1 MLKNKI
7 IVKKI
12 RNIFILLMAIIIMIG
27 VYRNIRNSRAE
38 NVIQIEMEVA
48 DKSKLLENQTIIV
61 DATETKDGNYLVELP
76 TSVNENIVTKY
87 YTVDG
92 AEVTMND
99 EDSDKTLRLTETEV
113 ANKKIEVETDY
124 DTEEV
129 ITVDQQK
136 ELFYNKEIKKAAD
149 ENGNGEGDVI
159 ATGYMPLDAKAE
171 INEIDL
177 ATLTEVKIPNEKQTM
192 KKAYEVSIYQETK
205 NDDNVETEKTEEID
219 NNNETENLET
229 ERIEYDASKYSET
242 IILKTKNAEQNEIP
256 AIYSLTENVATEVT
270 QTMFDG
276 EYIYAEFRKTS
287 EKVKYIL
294 ATEPKEDAQEG
305 NQNTDS
311 ESQNEGQQTSN
322 DSNIMLTAA
331 SSGTL
336 KSTSRENSATAGFL
350 GNTNIQRQNI
360 EQIQF
365 TNSPGFPTPK
375 SSYSA
380 TNNTGS
386 GHSSSATTWKDL
398 SGSNNGTVYN
408 ATWGTDYLQFTRSK
422 NNYVNL
428 KKMDFNNNA
437 VTLDATFS
445 VDSIPTD
452 DAMFIVGNAQD
463 GGVAINVHQG
473 YIQFCV
479 WFKEYNNGS
488 GGYLDTRSLEMIKTN
503 TKYHV
508 TGVYDGK
515 KSTLYINGKIAA
527 QNTYSGTIGN
537 ATNNT
542 SMMLGCD
549 PNGENTNSY
558 PYETL
563 DGKIYEVSIYDK
575 ALTDSQVK
583 KIINKWDV
591 SVAGDGSIQAWYE
604 GDVGTAPKAQ
614 AKHTYNAQKNT
625 SSGHSSSTTTWKDLR
640 GSSNGTVIGGT
651 WNSDYLKLDGTDD
664 VVNLGNISL
673 ANNKI
678 TLDATIMMNSIPSGR
693 SADIISNIGG
703 NPDANNET
711 TGVCLNLNDGYPQLA
726 VWTKEKNG
734 YTDIRATTR
743 ITAGQ
748 KVHITGMYN
757 GRTAYLYVN
766 GRLAAMHYFD
776 GTMVDPNHKKM
787 AIGARP
793 LNNGGYRA
801 YSDVNVYEV
810 NIYNQDLAQSTVE
823 EIANRTYGSDLDTT
837 TTTTSSIVKV
847 YIGSTGTIYANSNSS
862 YLFANIGSASGCTAT
877 STMNNLN
884 LLNTSNVTNMNG
896 MFYSFGS
903 NAMTKLDLGTNFDT
917 SNVTDMEGMFNDCGE
932 NSMTSLNLGSKF
944 NTSKVTTM
952 FQMFTSCGE
961 KALTSLNLGDY
972 FDTSNVTNMMSMF
985 LRCGTEKLTSLDLG
999 SKFDTSKVTN
1009 MSQMFA
1015 DCGEKSLKTLKLG
1028 SNFNTSN
1035 VTDMSKM
1042 FQDCGAELTSLDL
1055 GDKFDTSN
1063 VTNMRSMFAWF
1074 GRNAL
1079 TELRLGSKFTKIAS
1093 DSDKFAD
1100 YLGKSSSTNDACKI
1114 YVPSEIY
1121 KDKHTFKLGAGSS
1134 STIAYARGILVGPD
1148 STKPTWD
1155 SNFATESQG
1164 YSSTNK
1170 TYQFVLVGQDE
1181 TNLNNSSQLS
1191 TSNMTVKVAGRAV
1204 TSSNLVFGTA
1214 SVTKDSSG
1222 NIVKKKFPI
1231 TIKNYTGGKID
1242 ISINAGALVDT
1253 AGNTSVAKTYSV
1265 TPVTDSTA
1273 PVWATSV
1280 SNGTFSSSGHTYS
1293 LNLVGTDE
1301 TELNSSSSVLSTSN
1315 VTVKVKGT
1323 TVSSS
1328 NLTFGNATTTST
1340 SGKVTKKTFPLTIKN
1355 YWGGKIDISINAG
1368 ALVDAVGNQS
1378 AAKTYSISAPSGSD
1392 STAPKWAD
1400 NISGGTYSSTAHT
1413 YALNL
1418 TGTDET
1424 ALNDNSSALSTSY
1437 SSSNIT
1443 VKVNGSTVSSSNLT
1457 IGTATKT
1464 KNSSGYVTGKVFPLT
1479 IKNYTGGKITITI
1492 NSGALKDM
1500 AGNTSASKIYEF
1512 TPNTDVTAPKW
1523 ADDISGGE
1531 YSSTNSTYSLS
1542 FIGTDETG
1550 LNDASSV
1557 LSTSN
1562 VTVKVN
1568 GSTVAKSN
1576 LTFGTA
1582 TKTTNSSGNITQ
1594 KKFPLTINSFKGG
1607 TVSITI
1613 NAEAL
1618 VDTAGNKSEQK
1629 TYSFTIDGTAPKWAD
1644 NVDGGTYSGSAKTYS
1659 FNLIGTDETSLN
1671 SASSTLNSN
1680 NTTIKVNGGT
1690 ASVTFG
1696 SASTTTN
1703 SSGKVIQKTFPIT
1716 IKSYIGGR
1724 IDISINA
1731 EALVDSAGNK
1741 SVAKTYSFTPTIDTT
1756 APTWEEK
1763 IKDGTYSYANETY
1776 SLNLVGSDET
1786 ALNAS
1791 SSVLNSNNTTVKV
1804 NGKQVATSNLAFG
1817 STSTSKNSSGYV
1829 INKTFP
1835 LTIKS
1840 FTGGDVEIT
1849 ISAGAL
1855 VDTSENSSAQKVYT
1869 FTVDGTLPEWSSS
1882 ISGGTYDSN
1891 SGTYSLKLI
1900 GTDETGLNNDSSVL
1914 NSSNVTVTMGG
1925 KTASV
1930 TFGTA
1935 TLNDKTK
1942 TFPLTINSFT
1952 GGDITISISE
1962 GALVD
1967 TSGNKSIAKSY
1978 SFSVDITPPTWNDKV
1993 SDKSFDKINDI
2004 YSFNITGTDETSL
2017 NNTLSVLNSSNT
2029 TITVDGKDV
2038 TSDLKIGGGTISSN
2052 QKTKVFPISISNFTG
2067 GNVKIVI
2074 KAGALVD
2081 NGIDG
2086 GNTSAYKEYEF
2097 YADITDP
2104 VWGDATGSYNP
2115 DDQSYTITVTG
2126 TDNVELNTNSSA
2138 ITTSNS
2144 TLTVG
2149 GSTVSPIITRT
2160 ASTSTSV
2167 TYQIKISNHTGGAI
2181 SLRIN
2186 EGALIDAQNNTSA
2199 EKNYSF
2205 AAVDATKPTWKNSI
2219 DSAQYDKQTGIYTF
2233 NLIGTDNI
2241 KLNNSSSSLAG
2252 KLTIKTGST
2261 VVSASDLT
2269 IGSGTLSSDGK
2280 TKTFPITV
2288 RNFKGG
2294 NVTISIG
2301 SKALYDETGNWSDA
2315 KTYTFFQDVTPPLWT
2330 DTVQSALYNHS
2341 TQAYTFNLVGSDETA
2356 LSDDNSTLNATITVG
2371 ESPANVTYG
2380 TASFDS
2386 STQTKTFPVT
2396 INNYTGGVIK
2406 ITIAE
2411 GSLKDTA
2418 NNTSNAK
2425 VYEFTPDITK
2435 PVWDYQNL
2443 AYDAD
2448 SKTYSVELVGTDE
2461 SALNTTVSSL
2471 ITSGSSKNVTVT
2483 CGSTTVTP
2491 TLEKVTTESKKI
2503 VYRLTINNYP
2513 GGAVT
2518 ISIGANA
2525 LIDAS
2530 SNKSDA
2536 KEIKLPEKD
2545 ITKPTLKVQN
2555 PSYSDTDGEYTFEVV
2570 ATDEKAIDATKS
2582 SLSPSGSAQNITVK
2596 CGNVIVTPI
2605 VTIKSTTEKE
2615 IIYTVTI
2622 QKYPSGVVNVSIAEG
2637 AIYDTT
2643 GNKNTAATFTLPAS
2657 DIAKPTWDDELQFNY
2672 DEGNQKITIT
2682 ITGRDETSLNN
2693 TKSLLD
2699 FSNTIVTVDG
2709 TTLDEESNRVTFEE
2723 ATLSADKMTK
2733 TFPITISGYTGGK
2746 IQIAI
2751 DSGALEDNSGKKSDA
2766 KEYEIIDIIKPEWKM
2781 EGAGTYN
2788 KTAKSY
2794 TLKFK
2799 GTDEAELASASL
2811 TASDLTVTVNGT
2823 AVTPTIEAIDS
2834 ESDIKTKVF
2843 TVTIANFTGGEIK
2856 TTIKQGTLTDRGN
2869 NKSDEATFSVTPD
2882 ITIPVWTYRS
2892 AAYTQ
2897 YQGNEVSIEFTGT
2910 DNVQLVSSKLK
2921 LDTEGFIV
2929 KEGSTVI
2936 DSSRLTLNKEEYGD
2950 GKGGIKYV
2958 LKMTGYS
2965 NGSITITLPDGLLTD
2980 VSGNTSNATTLTVG
2994 VIPPLDDDTPPAVSN
3009 IVVKQD
3015 KGMEAVVIDFDITDE
3030 WFDFKEAVES
3040 GEITITKT
3048 TTPLWGQSTT
3058 SDITSSCNIKITK
3071 ETKLSNGKHYQVKIS
3086 NINTSTGMGGGSNT
3100 FTITLKADS
3109 VHDLAGNGNI
3119 STQLFN
3125 GAINFTLSSSDPAF
3139 LKYSVELDESN
3150 KTLDVVIIANTANSF
3165 FEHFKQTGQWG
3176 WRNNI

>member
-48 DKSKLLENQTIIV
+48 DKNKLLEKQTITV
-61 DATETKDGNYLVELP
+61 DATETKDGNFLVELP

-87 YTVDG
+87 YTADG
-92 AEVTMND
+92 AEVTMTD
-99 EDSDKTLRLTETEV
+99 ENSDKTLRLTETEV

-129 ITVDQQK
+129 MTVDQQK
-136 ELFYNKEIKKAAD
+136 ELFYNKEIRKPAD

-177 ATLTEVKIPNEKQTM
+177 ATLTAVKIPNENQTK
-192 KKAYEVSIYQETK
+192 KKAYEVSIYQEVVKQT
-205 NDDNVETEKTEEID
+205 NEENNTNTTTTEEQAETETKATTENTKETQTMQENSKTEEQT
-219 NNNETENLET
+219 NKENVET

-242 IILKTKNAEQNEIP
+242 VIIKARNTEENTIP
-256 AIYSLTENVATEVT
+256 AIYSIENDTATEVP
-270 QTMFDG
+270 QTMIDG
-276 EYIYAEFRKTS
+276 EYIYAEFGKKENKIS
-287 EKVKYIL
+287 YIL
-294 ATEPKEDAQEG
+294 ATENKAEEDSTNKEDNTTGDELTQEDIDKIQEDAYA
-305 NQNTDS
+305 NS
-311 ESQNEGQQTSN
+311 NENNIATIATS
-322 DSNIMLTAA
+322 STA
-331 SSGTL
+331 GML
-336 KSTSRENSATAGFL
+336 KSTAAEGEPNSAFL
-350 GNTNIQRQNI
+350 GNKNIQRQDIENVMFTSSANI
-360 EQIQF
+360 
-365 TNSPGFPTPK
+365 
-375 SSYSA
+375 SSA
-380 TNNTGS
+380 KIMLDGKNNTGTGNS
-386 GHSSSATTWKDL
+386 TTTKTWTNL
-398 SGSNNGTVYN
+398 AGGTNGTVVGGSFG
-408 ATWGTDYLQFTRSK
+408 AEYLQ
-422 NNYVNL
+422 
-428 KKMDFNNNA
+428 
-437 VTLDATFS
+437 
-445 VDSIPTD
+445 
-452 DAMFIVGNAQD
+452 
-463 GGVAINVHQG
+463 
-473 YIQFCV
+473 
-479 WFKEYNNGS
+479 
-488 GGYLDTRSLEMIKTN
+488 
-503 TKYHV
+503 
-508 TGVYDGK
+508 
-515 KSTLYINGKIAA
+515 
-527 QNTYSGTIGN
+527 
-537 ATNNT
+537 
-542 SMMLGCD
+542 
-549 PNGENTNSY
+549 
-558 PYETL
+558 
-563 DGKIYEVSIYDK
+563 
-575 ALTDSQVK
+575 
-583 KIINKWDV
+583 
-591 SVAGDGSIQAWYE
+591 
-604 GDVGTAPKAQ
+604 
-614 AKHTYNAQKNT
+614 
-625 SSGHSSSTTTWKDLR
+625 
-640 GSSNGTVIGGT
+640 
-651 WNSDYLKLDGTDD
+651 LDGTDD
-664 VVNLGNISL
+664 WVNLGKISFSSGVTLYATVNFDSYNSNGRNGVLGNPERGGAYLSIQNGKPRFEVYSKEAGEYISVVSDTAIQTGKTVNL
-673 ANNKI
+673 AGTYDGS
-678 TLDATIMMNSIPSGR
+678 TLILYVDGKKVKSLSQTATI
-693 SADIISNIGG
+693 G
-703 NPDANNET
+703 NT
-711 TGVCLNLNDGYPQLA
+711 TENTV
-726 VWTKEKNG
+726 
-734 YTDIRATTR
+734 
-743 ITAGQ
+743 
-748 KVHITGMYN
+748 
-757 GRTAYLYVN
+757 
-766 GRLAAMHYFD
+766 
-776 GTMVDPNHKKM
+776 M
-787 AIGARP
+787 AIGCNPNATSA
-793 LNNGGYRA
+793 NDS
-801 YSDVNVYEV
+801 YSKM
-810 NIYNQDLAQSTVE
+810 
-823 EIANRTYGSDLDTT
+823 
-837 TTTTSSIVKV
+837 KV
-847 YIGSTGTIYANSNSS
+847 YSVQVYDKALSQGQIALHNTKWDVSASGDNTVVGYYYKQTTNSPYRIYITSNNTIYANTNSKN
-862 YLFANIGSASGCTAT
+862 LFAYIGSGSKCTEET
-877 STMNNLN
+877 PITNLSF
-884 LLNTSNVTNMNG
+884 LNTSKVTNMNA
-896 MFYSFGS
+896 MFNYFGTT
-903 NAMTKLDLGTNFDT
+903 AMTNFNLSSNFDT
-917 SNVTDMEGMFNDCGE
+917 SNVTDMSYMFN
-932 NSMTSLNLGSKF
+932 
-944 NTSKVTTM
+944 
-952 FQMFTSCGE
+952 
-961 KALTSLNLGDY
+961 Y
-972 FDTSNVTNMMSMF
+972 
-985 LRCGTEKLTSLDLG
+985 CGTEKLTSLDLG
-999 SKFDTSKVTN
+999 SKF
-1009 MSQMFA
+1009 
-1015 DCGEKSLKTLKLG
+1015 
-1028 SNFNTSN
+1028 NTSN
-1035 VTDMSKM
+1035 VTNMGYM
-1042 FQDCGAELTSLDL
+1042 FYSCGMTKLTSLNL
-1055 GDKFDTSN
+1055 GDKFDTSK
-1063 VTNMRSMFAWF
+1063 VTDMTKMFGF
-1074 GRNAL
+1074 LGRDAL

-1093 DSDKFAD
+1093 TNTDFASN
-1100 YLGKSSSTNDACKI
+1100 LGKSSSTNDACKI

-1121 KDKHTFKLGAGSS
+1121 KDNHTFKLGTGSS
-1134 STIAYARGILVGPD
+1134 STIAYARGILVVPD

-1155 SNFATESQG
+1155 SSFSTESQG

-1170 TYQFVLVGQDE
+1170 TYQFVLVGHDE
-1181 TNLNNSSQLS
+1181 TNLSDSSRLS
-1191 TSNMTVKVAGRAV
+1191 TSNVTIKVAGTAV
-1204 TSSNLVFGTA
+1204 SQSNLTFGTT

-1222 NIVKKKFPI
+1222 NIVKKSFPI

-1242 ISINAGALVDT
+1242 VSIDAGALVDV
-1253 AGNTSVAKTYSV
+1253 AGNTSVAKTYSI
-1265 TPVTDSTA
+1265 TPKIDTTA
-1273 PVWATSV
+1273 PIWATSI
-1280 SNGTFSSSGHTYS
+1280 SNGTFSSSGHTYA

-1328 NLTFGNATTTST
+1328 NLTFGTATTTST

-1355 YWGGKIDISINAG
+1355 YWGGQIDITISSG
-1368 ALVDAVGNQS
+1368 ALVDAVGNKS
-1378 AAKTYSISAPSGSD
+1378 SSKTYSISAPSGSD

-1400 NISGGTYSSTAHT
+1400 SVSGGTYSSTAKT

-1418 TGTDET
+1418 IGTDET
-1424 ALNDNSSALSTSY
+1424 ALNDSSSTLSTS
-1437 SSSNIT
+1437 NVV
-1443 VKVNGSTVSSSNLT
+1443 VKVNGTTVSSTYLT
-1457 IGTATKT
+1457 FGTATKT
-1464 KNSSGYVTGKVFPLT
+1464 TNSSGYVTKKTFPLT

-1512 TPNTDVTAPKW
+1512 TPNTDVTSPVW
-1523 ADDISGGE
+1523 NTNISGG
-1531 YSSTNSTYSLS
+1531 TYSATNKTYALN

-1550 LNDASSV
+1550 LNDTASV
-1557 LSTSN
+1557 LNTSN
-1562 VTVKVN
+1562 VTVKINGTAVN
-1568 GSTVAKSN
+1568 STY

-1582 TKTTNSSGNITQ
+1582 TKTTNSNGNII
-1594 KKFPLTINSFKGG
+1594 KKTFPLTIKNFTGG
-1607 TVSITI
+1607 TVNITI
-1613 NAEAL
+1613 NANAL
-1618 VDTAGNKSEQK
+1618 VDTAGNKSAQK
-1629 TYSFTIDGTAPKWAD
+1629 TYSFTIDGTAPTWNAS
-1644 NVDGGTYSGSAKTYS
+1644 VSGGTYSGSSKTYA
-1659 FNLIGTDETSLN
+1659 FNLIGKDETSLN
-1671 SASSTLNSN
+1671 SASSTLSSS
-1680 NTTIKVNGGT
+1680 NTTIKVNGT
-1690 ASVTFG
+1690 TVSSTNITFG
-1696 SASTTTN
+1696 SASTTIN
-1703 SSGKVIQKTFPIT
+1703 SSGNVTQKTFPIT
-1716 IKSYIGGR
+1716 IKNYTGGK

-1731 EALVDSAGNK
+1731 GALADSAGNK
-1741 SVAKTYSFTPTIDTT
+1741 STAKTYSFTPTVDNV
-1756 APTWEEK
+1756 APTWANT
-1763 IKDGTYSYANETY
+1763 ISNGTYSATNKTY
-1776 SLNLVGSDET
+1776 ELNLVGSDDV
-1786 ALNAS
+1786 ALNS
-1791 SSVLNSNNTTVKV
+1791 SASVLNSNKVNVKV
-1804 NGKQVATSNLAFG
+1804 NGSTVSSSNLSFG
-1817 STSTSKNSSGYV
+1817 SGTLSSDGKT
-1829 INKTFP
+1829 KTFP
-1835 LTIKS
+1835 LTIRN
-1840 FTGGDVEIT
+1840 FTGGNVEIT
-1849 ISAGAL
+1849 IYAGAL
-1855 VDTSENSSAQKVYT
+1855 VDTSENSSSQKVYT
-1869 FTVDGTLPEWSSS
+1869 FTVDGTLPVWNSS
-1882 ISGGTYDSN
+1882 ISDGTYDAN
-1891 SGTYSLKLI
+1891 NKTYALKLI
-1900 GTDETGLNNDSSVL
+1900 GSDETGLNNTASVL

-1925 KTASV
+1925 KIASV

-1942 TFPLTINSFT
+1942 TFPLTINNFT
-1952 GGDITISISE
+1952 GGDITISISA

-1967 TSGNKSIAKSY
+1967 TSGNKSSAK
-1978 SFSVDITPPTWNDKV
+1978 T
-1993 SDKSFDKINDI
+1993 
-2004 YSFNITGTDETSL
+2004 YSFNVDVTPPVWADNVNNRTFNTSTSTYSFNLVGTDETGL
-2017 NNTLSVLNSSNT
+2017 NSSTSVLNTSNLT
-2029 TITVDGKDV
+2029 VTVDGVAV
-2038 TSDLKIGGGTISSN
+2038 TSSNLTIGTGTLASGS
-2052 QKTKVFPISISNFTG
+2052 KTKTFPISIKNFKG
-2067 GNVKIVI
+2067 GNVKIAI
-2074 KAGALVD
+2074 KAGALKD
-2081 NGIDG
+2081 TS
-2086 GNTSAYKEYEF
+2086 GNTSAYKEYQF
-2097 YADITDP
+2097 LTDIQAP

-2149 GSTVSPIITRT
+2149 GTRVTPTITRT

-2167 TYQIKISNHTGGAI
+2167 TYQIKISKHTGGAI

-2186 EGALIDAQNNTSA
+2186 AGALVDTQNNTSA
-2199 EKNYSF
+2199 EKTYSF
-2205 AAVDATKPTWKNSI
+2205 AAMDATKPTWKNSI

-2233 NLIGTDNI
+2233 NLIGTDNV
-2241 KLNNSSSSLAG
+2241 KLNNSASSLAG

-2294 NVTISIG
+2294 NVTISIA
-2301 SKALYDETGNWSDA
+2301 SKALYDETENWSDA
-2315 KTYTFFQDVTPPLWT
+2315 KTYTFFQDVTPPVWT

-2341 TQAYTFNLVGSDETA
+2341 TKAYTFNLVGLDETA

-2380 TASFDS
+2380 TTSFNS

-2448 SKTYSVELVGTDE
+2448 LKTYSVELVGTDE

-2471 ITSGSSKNVTVT
+2471 ITSGSSKNVTVK

-2491 TLEKVTTESKKI
+2491 TLEKVITESKKI

-2570 ATDEKAIDATKS
+2570 ATDENAIDATKS

-2643 GNKNTAATFTLPAS
+2643 GNKNAAATFTLPAS
-2657 DIAKPTWDDELQFNY
+2657 DIAKPTWDDELQFDY
-2672 DEGNQKITIT
+2672 DEINQKITIKL
-2682 ITGRDETSLNN
+2682 TGRDETSLNN

-2709 TTLDEESNRVTFEE
+2709 STLDEESNRVTFEE
-2723 ATLSADKMTK
+2723 ATLSADKMIK
-2733 TFPITISGYTGGK
+2733 TFPITIRGYTGGK
-2746 IQIAI
+2746 IQISI

-2869 NKSDEATFSVTPD
+2869 NKNNEATFSVTPD

-2892 AAYTQ
+2892 AEYTQ

-2965 NGSITITLPDGLLTD
+2965 NGSITITLPEGLLTD
-2980 VSGNTSNATTLTVG
+2980 ASGNTSNATTLTVG
-2994 VIPPLDDDTPPAVSN
+2994 VIPPLDDDTPPVVSN

-3030 WFDFKEAVES
+3030 WFDFQEAVES

-3048 TTPLWGQSTT
+3048 TKAYFGQGTT

-3086 NINTSTGMGGGSNT
+3086 NIDTSTTGMYGGSNT
-3100 FTITLKADS
+3100 FTITLKANS
-3109 VHDLAGNGNI
+3109 VHDLAGNGNV

-3125 GAINFTLSSSDPAF
+3125 GTIDFTLSSSDPAF
-3139 LKYSVELDESN
+3139 LKYSAELDESA
-3150 KTLDVVIIANTANSF
+3150 KKLDVVIIANTANSF
-3165 FEHFKQTGQWG
+3165 FDAFKQMFG
-3176 WRNNI
+3176 WRRSNI

>member
-48 DKSKLLENQTIIV
+48 DKNKLLENQTITV
-61 DATETKDGNYLVELP
+61 DATETKDGNFLVELP
-76 TSVNENIVTKY
+76 TSVNENIVAKY
-87 YTVDG
+87 YTADG
-92 AEVTMND
+92 AEVTMTD
-99 EDSDKTLRLTETEV
+99 ENSDRTLRLTETEV

-129 ITVDQQK
+129 MTVDQQK
-136 ELFYNKEIKKAAD
+136 ELFYNKEIRKPAD

-177 ATLTEVKIPNEKQTM
+177 ATLTAVKIPNENQTK
-192 KKAYEVSIYQETK
+192 KKAYEVSIYQEVAKQADEENNT
-205 NDDNVETEKTEEID
+205 NTTATEGQTETETKTTTENTKETQTMQENSKTEEQT
-219 NNNETENLET
+219 NKENVET

-242 IILKTKNAEQNEIP
+242 VIIKTRNTEENTIP
-256 AIYSLTENVATEVT
+256 AIYSIENDTATEVP
-270 QTMFDG
+270 QTMIDG
-276 EYIYAEFRKTS
+276 EYIYAEFGKNNNKIS
-287 EKVKYIL
+287 YIL
-294 ATEPKEDAQEG
+294 ATEPKKEEKDNEQIENEEQTKIEENEITKDDIDKVQEDTYESS
-305 NQNTDS
+305 S
-311 ESQNEGQQTSN
+311 ESNIATIAESNTNTLMRVGSESN
-322 DSNIMLTAA
+322 D
-331 SSGTL
+331 
-336 KSTSRENSATAGFL
+336 ATGGFL

-360 EQIQF
+360 EQIEF
-365 TNSPGFPTPK
+365 TNTINPSGAK
-375 SSYSA
+375 NSYNA
-380 TNNTGS
+380 QNNTGS
-386 GHSSSATTWKDL
+386 GHNSSSTTWKDL
-398 SGSNNGTVYN
+398 AGSVNGTVN
-408 ATWGTDYLQFTRSK
+408 GATWGTDYLNFDGNDDYVTLGTMNFTNK
-422 NNYVNL
+422 
-428 KKMDFNNNA
+428 
-437 VTLDATFS
+437 VTLDITFS
-445 VDSIPTD
+445 MNAIQSADHAVCALGNFEAGGLGLEILQGKPQFVVCIKEKGEYVWLRTNKQLS
-452 DAMFIVGNAQD
+452 VG
-463 GGVAINVHQG
+463 
-473 YIQFCV
+473 
-479 WFKEYNNGS
+479 
-488 GGYLDTRSLEMIKTN
+488 
-503 TKYHV
+503 TKYNV
-508 TGVYDGK
+508 VGTFDG
-515 KSTLYINGKIAA
+515 STMKIYIDGELIGSTSA
-527 QNTYSGTIGN
+527 SGTIKEPVGN
-537 ATNNT
+537 NP
-542 SMMLGCD
+542 G
-549 PNGENTNSY
+549 P
-558 PYETL
+558 
-563 DGKIYEVSIYDK
+563 
-575 ALTDSQVK
+575 
-583 KIINKWDV
+583 
-591 SVAGDGSIQAWYE
+591 
-604 GDVGTAPKAQ
+604 
-614 AKHTYNAQKNT
+614 
-625 SSGHSSSTTTWKDLR
+625 
-640 GSSNGTVIGGT
+640 
-651 WNSDYLKLDGTDD
+651 
-664 VVNLGNISL
+664 
-673 ANNKI
+673 
-678 TLDATIMMNSIPSGR
+678 IPMT
-693 SADIISNIGG
+693 IGG
-703 NPDANNET
+703 NPMDTGGTNYNAN
-711 TGVCLNLNDGYPQLA
+711 
-726 VWTKEKNG
+726 
-734 YTDIRATTR
+734 I
-743 ITAGQ
+743 
-748 KVHITGMYN
+748 KV
-757 GRTAYLYVN
+757 
-766 GRLAAMHYFD
+766 
-776 GTMVDPNHKKM
+776 
-787 AIGARP
+787 
-793 LNNGGYRA
+793 
-801 YSDVNVYEV
+801 YSA
-810 NIYNQDLAQSTVE
+810 NIYDKVLTQSEIKKNKTIWDVSAAKDGSVMAWYE
-823 EIANRTYGSDLDTT
+823 EKSNGTF
-837 TTTTSSIVKV
+837 KV
-847 YIGSTGTIYANSNSS
+847 YIGCKGTLYANQDSS
-862 YLFANIGSASGCTAT
+862 YLFKYIASGSSCSAT
-877 STMNNLN
+877 SVITNIN
-884 LLNTSNVTNMNG
+884 LLNTSKVTDMSS
-896 MFYSFGS
+896 MFCKLGT
-903 NAMTKLDLGTNFDT
+903 NAMTNLNLGSNFDT
-917 SNVTDMEGMFNDCGE
+917 SNVTDMTFMFDSCGQQK
-932 NSMTSLNLGSKF
+932 MTSLNLGSKF

-952 FQMFTSCGE
+952 RNMFQHCGRE
-961 KALTSLNLGDY
+961 TMTSLNLGSY
-972 FDTSNVTNMMSMF
+972 FDTSNVTDMGFMF
-985 LRCGTEKLTSLDLG
+985 SFCGTEKLTSLDLG
-999 SKFDTSKVTN
+999 SKFNTSKVTK
-1009 MSQMFA
+1009 MEYMFQCYGQNA
-1015 DCGEKSLKTLKLG
+1015 LTSLNLG
-1028 SNFNTSN
+1028 SN
-1035 VTDMSKM
+1035 
-1042 FQDCGAELTSLDL
+1042 
-1055 GDKFDTSN
+1055 FDTSN
-1063 VTNMRSMFAWF
+1063 VTNMSGMFRGCGTEKLTSLDLGEKFDTSKVTDMSLMFREF
-1074 GRNAL
+1074 GQNAL

-1093 DSDKFAD
+1093 NSDDFARD
-1100 YLGKSSSTNDACKI
+1100 LGKSSSTNDACKI

-1121 KDKHTFKLGAGSS
+1121 KDNHTFKLGAGSS

-1253 AGNTSVAKTYSV
+1253 AGNTSIAKTYSV

-1273 PVWATSV
+1273 PVWATSI

-1355 YWGGKIDISINAG
+1355 YWGGQIDISISYG
-1368 ALVDAVGNQS
+1368 ALVDTVGNKS
-1378 AAKTYSISAPSGSD
+1378 SSKTYSISSPSGSD

-1400 NISGGTYSSTAHT
+1400 SVSGGTYSSTAHT

-1418 TGTDET
+1418 IGTDET
-1424 ALNDNSSALSTSY
+1424 ALNDSSSTLSTS
-1437 SSSNIT
+1437 NVV
-1443 VKVNGSTVSSSNLT
+1443 VKVNGTTVSSTYLT
-1457 IGTATKT
+1457 FGTATKT
-1464 KNSSGYVTGKVFPLT
+1464 TNSSGYVTKKTFPLT

-1500 AGNTSASKIYEF
+1500 AGNTSASKTYEF

-1523 ADDISGGE
+1523 ADNISGGE
-1531 YSSTNSTYSLS
+1531 YSSINSTYSLS

-1582 TKTTNSSGNITQ
+1582 TKTTNSNRNII
-1594 KKFPLTINSFKGG
+1594 KKTFPLTIKNFTGG
-1607 TVSITI
+1607 TVNITI
-1613 NAEAL
+1613 NANAL
-1618 VDTAGNKSEQK
+1618 VDTAGNKSAQK

-1659 FNLIGTDETSLN
+1659 FNLIGTDEKSLN
-1671 SASSTLNSN
+1671 SASSTLSSS
-1680 NTTIKVNGGT
+1680 NTTIKVNGRTVT
-1690 ASVTFG
+1690 ANTTFG

-1703 SSGKVIQKTFPIT
+1703 SSGNVTRKTFPIT
-1716 IKSYIGGR
+1716 IKNYSGGK

-1731 EALVDSAGNK
+1731 GALVDSAGNK
-1741 SVAKTYSFTPTIDTT
+1741 SAAKTYSFTPTVDNVV
-1756 APTWEEK
+1756 PTWADS
-1763 IKDGTYSYANETY
+1763 ITGGTYSSTNSTY
-1776 SLNLVGSDET
+1776 SLTLTGSDNV
-1786 ALNAS
+1786 ALNSYA
-1791 SSVLNSNNTTVKV
+1791 SVLNSNKVNVKV
-1804 NGKQVATSNLAFG
+1804 NGSTVSSRNLSFG
-1817 STSTSKNSSGYV
+1817 SGTLSSDGKT
-1829 INKTFP
+1829 KTFP
-1835 LTIKS
+1835 LTIRN
-1840 FTGGDVEIT
+1840 FTGGNVEIT
-1849 ISAGAL
+1849 IYAGAL
-1855 VDTSENSSAQKVYT
+1855 VDTSENSSSQKVYT
-1869 FTVDGTLPEWSSS
+1869 FTVDGTLPVWNSS

-1900 GTDETGLNNDSSVL
+1900 GTDETGLNNYSSVL

-1942 TFPLTINSFT
+1942 TFPLTINNFT
-1952 GGDITISISE
+1952 GGDITISISA

-1978 SFSVDITPPTWNDKV
+1978 SFSVDITPPVWADNVKDRTF
-1993 SDKSFDKINDI
+1993 STSTST
-2004 YSFNITGTDETSL
+2004 YSFNLVGTDETGL
-2017 NNTLSVLNSSNT
+2017 NSSTSVLNTSNLT
-2029 TITVDGKDV
+2029 VTVDGVAV
-2038 TSDLKIGGGTISSN
+2038 TSSNLTIGTGTLASGS
-2052 QKTKVFPISISNFTG
+2052 KTKTFPISIKNFKG
-2067 GNVKIVI
+2067 GNVKIAI
-2074 KAGALVD
+2074 KAGALKD
-2081 NGIDG
+2081 TS
-2086 GNTSAYKEYEF
+2086 GNTSAYKEYQF
-2097 YADITDP
+2097 LADIQSP

-2149 GSTVSPIITRT
+2149 GTRVTPTITRT

-2167 TYQIKISNHTGGAI
+2167 TYQIKISNHTGEAI

-2186 EGALIDAQNNTSA
+2186 AGALVDTQNNTSE
-2199 EKNYSF
+2199 EKTYSF

-2341 TQAYTFNLVGSDETA
+2341 TKAYTFNLVGTDETA

-2380 TASFDS
+2380 TTSFDS

-2396 INNYTGGVIK
+2396 INNYTGDLIK
-2406 ITIAE
+2406 VSIAE

-2418 NNTSNAK
+2418 NNISSAK

-2643 GNKNTAATFTLPAS
+2643 GNKNAAATFTLPAN

-2709 TTLDEESNRVTFEE
+2709 STLDEESNRVTFEE
-2723 ATLSADKMTK
+2723 ATLSADKMIK

-2751 DSGALEDNSGKKSDA
+2751 DSGALEDNSGKKSDT

-2823 AVTPTIEAIDS
+2823 AVTPTIAAIDS

-2980 VSGNTSNATTLTVG
+2980 ASGNTSNATTLTVG

-3048 TTPLWGQSTT
+3048 TTPYWGQGTT

-3071 ETKLSNGKHYQVKIS
+3071 ETKLSNGKHYQVKLS
-3086 NINTSTGMGGGSNT
+3086 NINTSITGGYGGTNT
-3100 FTITLKADS
+3100 YTITLKANS
-3109 VHDLAGNGNI
+3109 VHDLAGNGNV

-3125 GAINFTLSSSDPAF
+3125 GTINFTLSSSDPAF

-3165 FEHFKQTGQWG
+3165 FDHFKQTGQWG